1 MAAPPETHFLSA
13 AVVFN
18 DMSKTCQVARKA
30 ATMDKPKPKAISASG
45 KGKVGRPV
53 TKTRPQRIDAPVK
66 DVARAVLKT
75 KPPKKK

>member
-1 MAAPPETHFLSA
+1 
-13 AVVFN
+13 
-18 DMSKTCQVARKA
+18 
-30 ATMDKPKPKAISASG
+30 MDKPKPKTISDSS

-53 TKTRPQRIDAPVK
+53 TKTMPQRIDAPVK

>member
-1 MAAPPETHFLSA
+1 
-13 AVVFN
+13 
-18 DMSKTCQVARKA
+18 
-30 ATMDKPKPKAISASG
+30 MDKPKSKAISASG

-53 TKTRPQRIDAPVK
+53 TKTMPQRIDAPVK

>member
-1 MAAPPETHFLSA
+1 
-13 AVVFN
+13 
-18 DMSKTCQVARKA
+18 
-30 ATMDKPKPKAISASG
+30 MDNPKPKTVKSSS

-53 TKTRPQRIDAPVK
+53 SKTMPQRIDAPVK